1 MIAYSFHAAGNGADG
16 QADEGRWE
24 LALHSPATVYAPA
37 RLAYRAHA
45 AYGGEQLLL
54 NHLCDRLG
62 SAFSR
67 SLLTS
72 YYISLKTNPFVV
84 FTGREG
90 AGKAALAE
98 GFATALLGADS
109 GQFVTISSASWAQRS
124 GEPGS
129 FHHMHERFSSLH
141 FLETLQEAAAPEH
154 AGKVYLVLLKG
165 LTLDE
170 LRYYFQDLLQVT
182 EAGEKRLALPGLPE
196 AERPLLPPNIFIT
209 ATLHTPRPPSRTD
222 QQVLRH
228 AGQIEF
234 GPEMHAP
241 TALPQ
246 AGPPPVG
253 LQRIMLAAGRQPE
266 LARERLESILGHDEL
281 RRLAPSPALAAS
293 LWRAGIPMLRSIR
306 DDILAYVANSFDE
319 RGRGLFDPTNAV
331 RNAQIAFDAQV
342 AQRVLWR
349 LGPRRGRLRRRIVRL
364 AAG

>member
-24 LALHSPATVYAPA
+24 LAHHSPASVYAPA

-54 NHLCDRLG
+54 NHLCARLG

-98 GFATALLGADS
+98 GFAAALLGVDS

-129 FHHMHERFSSLH
+129 FRGMHERFSSLH

-182 EAGEKRLALPGLPE
+182 ATGEKRLALPGVPE

-209 ATLHTPRPPSRTD
+209 ATLHTPRPPARPD

-241 TALPQ
+241 AALTQ
-246 AGPPPVG
+246 ASPPPVG
-253 LQRIMLAAGRQPE
+253 LQRIMLAAGRHPE
-266 LARERLESILGHDEL
+266 CARERLEAILGQNEL
-281 RRLAPSPALAAS
+281 RRLAPSPTLAAT
-293 LWRAGIPMLRSIR
+293 LWRAGIPLLRSIR

-319 RGRGLFDPTNAV
+319 RGRGLFDPANAV
-331 RNAQIAFDAQV
+331 RNAQLAFDAQV
-342 AQRVLWR
+342 IQRVLWR
-349 LGPRRGRLRRRIVRL
+349 LGSRRSRLRRRIVKL
-364 AAG
+364 AAE